1 MVSQKVS
8 ALALMAAAASAA
20 PSDNLHV
27 LQARQGAIIDGF
39 HSGMTNF
46 RQTVDTLTHQLTTN
60 GGHAG
65 ADILGTVL
73 TGIDAQIDNA
83 GGTIATALAP
93 FTGGLS
99 LAVGNFLLGPFV
111 QSVTNGAEVAIGN
124 IVGGAADLVAAPV
137 RMAFSHSLSNLATQA
152 KQYNIDTTRLE
163 AANNKLRATFSM
175 HQKRSL
181 VARQGAIID
190 GFHSGMTNF
199 RQTVD
204 TLTHQLTT
212 NGGHAGAD
220 ILGTV
225 LTGIDAQIDNA
236 GGTIAT
242 ALAPF
247 TGGLSLAVGN
257 FLLGPFVQSVTNGA
271 EVAIGNIVGGA
282 ADLVA
287 APVRMAFSHSLS
299 NLATQAKQY
308 NIDTTRLEA
317 ANNKLRATFA

>member
-1 MVSQKVS
+1 MSELDLLFFFSSYSSVCESIYLQFDYFVRSFAQISITIQFTFSRLTLFNSNNSKMVSRKVS

-73 TGIDAQIDNA
+73 TGIDAQIDNV

-137 RMAFSHSLSNLATQA
+137 RMAFSHSLSNLAA
-152 KQYNIDTTRLE
+152 
-163 AANNKLRATFSM
+163 
-175 HQKRSL
+175 
-181 VARQGAIID
+181 
-190 GFHSGMTNF
+190 
-199 RQTVD
+199 
-204 TLTHQLTT
+204 
-212 NGGHAGAD
+212 
-220 ILGTV
+220 
-225 LTGIDAQIDNA
+225 
-236 GGTIAT
+236 
-242 ALAPF
+242 
-247 TGGLSLAVGN
+247 
-257 FLLGPFVQSVTNGA
+257 
-271 EVAIGNIVGGA
+271 
-282 ADLVA
+282 
-287 APVRMAFSHSLS
+287 
-299 NLATQAKQY
+299 QAKQY